1 MALTA
6 LERRIVEMI
15 RSAKKVTVCLDYGT
29 KEELALTFGGRCPHD
44 ITIAVQT
51 LFNEEKKNGRNNYD
65 TWIIPVQG

>member
-29 KEELALTFGGRCPHD
+29 KE
-44 ITIAVQT
+44 
-51 LFNEEKKNGRNNYD
+51 
-65 TWIIPVQG
+65 